1 MVKLVKYF
9 LITVKS
15 FIKRCKTFF
24 LLFLELDKT
33 FYKNM
38 LCSPSPY
45 LVAKSLIQWAI
56 GVDGLV
62 VEVVFLMTDA
72 SFLITRDI
80 IPTTRAAF
88 PMIEAAFRWSV
99 LTVQSPKSLFWCTR
113 QSLYSNNWCQQF
125 DHWRDEVI
133 KGPVLTINIVVPIA
147 ILKVQ
152 SPEFRHQR
160 LCHRFCGLF
169 KKIYMSHSNTWKY
182 FTKNV
187 FYM

>member
-1 MVKLVKYF
+1 MFGYSITYKLCFKLLCSVCFEVKHFSEFFFPIFKCLFTGKNMVKLVKYF

-88 PMIEAAFRWSV
+88 PMIEAAFR
-99 LTVQSPKSLFWCTR
+99 
-113 QSLYSNNWCQQF
+113 
-125 DHWRDEVI
+125 
-133 KGPVLTINIVVPIA
+133 
-147 ILKVQ
+147 
-152 SPEFRHQR
+152 
-160 LCHRFCGLF
+160 
-169 KKIYMSHSNTWKY
+169 
-182 FTKNV
+182 
-187 FYM
+187 